1 MAESALPYAPMS
13 SEMADALDS
22 AELAATPRIEDV
34 LKPEALAE
42 LCSSFRGSTGLD
54 VRVLGRSGRTLH
66 APSASSG
73 CRKAIAAAPR
83 GAELLAREDDS
94 LTQAEA
100 RGAPTERVGLGG
112 CVYLVGE
119 LDYDH
124 EPLGTLVLGPYT
136 RAPSRHDGSQ
146 PTGTSGDRGATP
158 SAVSL
163 DATLEATL
171 GAALAELPS
180 MDSQRASE
188 HFHHFRTV
196 LDLVLHAGQR
206 ARLASTMHMASIQES
221 YRELLAKNAELQA
234 AYERLREL
242 DSLKSAFLATVS
254 HELRT
259 PLTSIIGYS
268 EMLAEGMCGELT
280 QDQLEFVNTI
290 RQKGDQLLSL
300 IMSLL
305 DLSKLES
312 GTLRMHPV
320 SLGLEPV
327 VEDAL
332 STVRPAATKRGV
344 ELVVERG
351 AETHLVRGD
360 ADRLRQVF
368 VNLLDNAVKFT
379 PKGGRVTVELCEE
392 EAMADGDEGLVLLAP
407 TRRVVSVR
415 VRDTGVGIPA
425 HERRRVFDPFYQIDQ
440 SSTREVGGAGLGLS
454 IVKRIVEAHQ
464 GTIDVEDNEPQGAVF
479 VVSLP
484 VSARSTIP
492 PPPSV
497 APASRR

>member
-1 MAESALPYAPMS
+1 MAQSALPYGPTPTGLGG
-13 SEMADALDS
+13 ALDS
-22 AELAATPRIEDV
+22 TELARAPRIEDV
-34 LKPEALAE
+34 LKPDALAE
-42 LCSSFRGSTGLD
+42 LCGSFRGSTGLD
-54 VRVLGRSGRTLH
+54 VRVLGRTGGTLH
-66 APSASSG
+66 APDAGSAF
-73 CRKAIAAAPR
+73 RKAMAATPR
-83 GAELLAREDDS
+83 STELLAADDDALARS
-94 LTQAEA
+94 EVEA
-100 RGAPTERVGLGG
+100 SPEEHSGLGG
-112 CVYLVGE
+112 CIYLVGA

-124 EPLGTLVLGPYT
+124 ETLGTIVVGPYL
-136 RAPSRHDGSQ
+136 HDGAEPHGSRVDAS
-146 PTGTSGDRGATP
+146 SGDGGSEQ
-158 SAVSL
+158 SADTL
-163 DATLEATL
+163 DVAL
-171 GAALAELPS
+171 GAALAGLPRLS
-180 MDSQRASE
+180 SHRARE

-221 YRELLAKNAELQA
+221 YRELLAKNAELQT

-268 EMLAEGMCGELT
+268 EMLAEGMCGDLT

-320 SLGLEPV
+320 SLGLEPI

-332 STVRPAATKRGV
+332 STVRPSATKRGV
-344 ELVVERG
+344 ELVVER
-351 AETHLVRGD
+351 AEQTHLVRGD

-392 EAMADGDEGLVLLAP
+392 EAMADGEEGLVLLAP

-415 VRDTGVGIPA
+415 VRDTGVGIPE

-464 GTIDVEDNEPQGAVF
+464 GSIDIEDNEPHGAVF

-497 APASRR
+497 APNSRR

>member
-1 MAESALPYAPMS
+1 MAQSALPYGPMS
-13 SEMADALDS
+13 TEFGGALDS
-22 AELAATPRIEDV
+22 TELAAAPRIEDV
-34 LKPEALAE
+34 LKPDQLAE
-42 LCSSFRGSTGLD
+42 LCGSFRSSTGID
-54 VRVLGRSGRTLH
+54 VRVIGRSGRLLH
-66 APSASSG
+66 APDPGSSF
-73 CRKAIAAAPR
+73 RRAVTALPR
-83 GAELLAREDDS
+83 GAELLAEDDAA
-94 LTQAEA
+94 LANAEVEPSP
-100 RGAPTERVGLGG
+100 REHTGLGG
-112 CVYLVGE
+112 SVYLVGA

-124 EPLGTLVLGPYT
+124 ETLGKIVLGPYLSDGHE
-136 RAPSRHDGSQ
+136 PSEESLR
-146 PTGTSGDRGATP
+146 
-158 SAVSL
+158 SAL
-163 DATLEATL
+163 T
-171 GAALAELPS
+171 ELPCLS
-180 MDSQRASE
+180 SQRARE
-188 HFHHFRTV
+188 HFHHFLTV

-221 YRELLAKNAELQA
+221 YRELLAKNAELQS

-242 DSLKSAFLATVS
+242 DTLKSAFLATVS

-290 RQKGDQLLSL
+290 RLKGDQLLSL

-320 SLGLEPV
+320 SLGLEPI

-332 STVRPAATKRGV
+332 STVRPAATKRCV
-344 ELVVERG
+344 ELFVERG
-351 AETHLVRGD
+351 ADTHLVRGD

-379 PKGGRVTVELCEE
+379 PKGGRVTVELLEE

-464 GTIDVEDNEPQGAVF
+464 GSIDIEDNEPHGAVF

-492 PPPSV
+492 PPPSGP
-497 APASRR
+497 PASRR

>member
-1 MAESALPYAPMS
+1 MEAEHEIGPLFAVAG
-13 SEMADALDS
+13 
-22 AELAATPRIEDV
+22 
-34 LKPEALAE
+34 ALAQPALNVE
-42 LCSSFRGSTGLD
+42 IRRDRTAVEQLQLS
-54 VRVLGRSGRTLH
+54 VL
-66 APSASSG
+66 
-73 CRKAIAAAPR
+73 
-83 GAELLAREDDS
+83 
-94 LTQAEA
+94 
-100 RGAPTERVGLGG
+100 
-112 CVYLVGE
+112 
-119 LDYDH
+119 
-124 EPLGTLVLGPYT
+124 
-136 RAPSRHDGSQ
+136 
-146 PTGTSGDRGATP
+146 
-158 SAVSL
+158 
-163 DATLEATL
+163 
-171 GAALAELPS
+171 
-180 MDSQRASE
+180 
-188 HFHHFRTV
+188 
-196 LDLVLHAGQR
+196 
-206 ARLASTMHMASIQES
+206 
-221 YRELLAKNAELQA
+221 
-234 AYERLREL
+234 
-242 DSLKSAFLATVS
+242 
-254 HELRT
+254 
-259 PLTSIIGYS
+259 
-268 EMLAEGMCGELT
+268 
-280 QDQLEFVNTI
+280 
-290 RQKGDQLLSL
+290 
-300 IMSLL
+300 
-305 DLSKLES
+305 
-312 GTLRMHPV
+312 
-320 SLGLEPV
+320 
-327 VEDAL
+327 
-332 STVRPAATKRGV
+332 

>member
-1 MAESALPYAPMS
+1 MGQSALPYGPTS
-13 SEMADALDS
+13 SDMADAIDS

-54 VRVLGRSGRTLH
+54 VRVLARSGRTLH

-73 CRKAIAAAPR
+73 FRRAVAAVPR
-83 GAELLAREDDS
+83 GAELLAREDDA
-94 LTQAEA
+94 LAEA
-100 RGAPTERVGLGG
+100 EATSAPKERVGLGG
-112 CVYLVGE
+112 CYYLVGA

-124 EPLGTLVLGPYT
+124 ETLGSLVLGPYT
-136 RAPSRHDGSQ
+136 RAPSRPDGAPQAGASGDGS
-146 PTGTSGDRGATP
+146 ATP
-158 SAVSL
+158 STVSL
-163 DATLEATL
+163 DATLD
-171 GAALAELPS
+171 AALAELPS
-180 MDSQRASE
+180 LDLQRASE

-320 SLGLEPV
+320 SLGLEPI

-464 GTIDVEDNEPQGAVF
+464 GTIDIEDNEPQGAVF

-497 APASRR
+497 APTSPR

>member
-1 MAESALPYAPMS
+1 MGQSALPYGPMS
-13 SEMADALDS
+13 TDLDAALDS
-22 AELAATPRIEDV
+22 TELAAAPRIEDV
-34 LKPEALAE
+34 LKPDQLAE
-42 LCSSFRGSTGLD
+42 LCSSFRRSTGID
-54 VRVLGRSGRTLH
+54 VRVIGRTGRLLH
-66 APSASSG
+66 APDAGSAF
-73 CRKAIAAAPR
+73 RKALAGLPR
-83 GAELLAREDDS
+83 GAELLAGDDDALSRSEVEASSPREH
-94 LTQAEA
+94 
-100 RGAPTERVGLGG
+100 VGLGG
-112 CVYLVGE
+112 SIYLVGS

-124 EPLGTLVLGPYT
+124 EALGTVVLGPYL
-136 RAPSRHDGSQ
+136 RDERGS
-146 PTGTSGDRGATP
+146 A
-158 SAVSL
+158 
-163 DATLEATL
+163 DAALAS
-171 GAALAELPS
+171 ALAELPS
-180 MDSQRASE
+180 LSVGRARE
-188 HFHHFRTV
+188 HLQHFLTV

-221 YRELLAKNAELQA
+221 YRELLAKNAELQT

-320 SLGLEPV
+320 SLGLEPI

-351 AETHLVRGD
+351 ADTHLVRGD

-379 PKGGRVTVELCEE
+379 PKGGAVTVELCEE
-392 EAMADGDEGLVLLAP
+392 EAMADGEEGLVLLAP

-415 VRDTGVGIPA
+415 VRDTGIGIPA
-425 HERRRVFDPFYQIDQ
+425 HEKRRVFDPFYQIDQ

-464 GTIDVEDNEPQGAVF
+464 GSIDIEDNEPQGAVF